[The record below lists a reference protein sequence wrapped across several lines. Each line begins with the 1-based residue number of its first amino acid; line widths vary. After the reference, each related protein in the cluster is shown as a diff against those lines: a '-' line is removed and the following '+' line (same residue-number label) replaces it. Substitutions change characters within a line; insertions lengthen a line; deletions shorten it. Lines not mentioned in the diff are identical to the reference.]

1 MADAPRHYVDRNRG
15 LRDIYAQFEQLTVD
29 LGAPHSG
36 LSILILRIK
45 SRTSLPIRG
54 PPHAWSARVF
64 NFAQTPRATPPN
76 LPGRLKRAPISQT
89 ASVLVISKNSLGNN
103 HMTKLL
109 RKRVFGLPSQ
119 EVMGRIDASARAARI
134 REEGYRFEAQLR
146 KLERQ
151 FDAKARELSEEY
163 VSTVDELNGEE

>member
-1 MADAPRHYVDRNRG
+1 MPGRR
-15 LRDIYAQFEQLTVD
+15 E
-29 LGAPHSG
+29 
-36 LSILILRIK
+36 
-45 SRTSLPIRG
+45 
-54 PPHAWSARVF
+54 VF

-76 LPGRLKRAPISQT
+76 LPNPGRLKGAPISQT
-89 ASVLVISKNSLGNN
+89 ESVLVISKNSLGNN
-103 HMTKLL
+103 HMTKPL
-109 RKRVFGLPSQ
+109 RKTVFGLPSQ